1 MRRSQDAWNALPS
14 FIRDA
19 SASARR
25 TGFAKYILESILL
38 VFRHNEF
45 LLQRALV
52 KRAQTNNH
60 DLIAVSREVFSIV
73 LSIIHHNSTGQFAC
87 DLPWL
92 VS

>member
-14 FIRDA
+14 FIKDA
-19 SASARR
+19 SAFPRN
-25 TGFAKYILESILL
+25 TVFAKYVHESILL

-52 KRAQTNNH
+52 KRAQINNH
-60 DLIAVSREVFSIV
+60 DLISVSREVFSIV

-87 DLPWL
+87 DLPWM